1 MLALG
6 APEGWFEG
14 CTDGFAVGTLAGLGD
29 AIDEAGAA
37 VVGGGTGGALALASG
52 VGTETVGNGP
62 EEVGTVAGVAFSDGT
77 GADAISAV
85 PAP

>member
-6 APEGWFEG
+6 TLEGWVDG
-14 CTDGFAVGTLAGLGD
+14 STDGFAVGTLAALGD

-37 VVGGGTGGALALASG
+37 LAGGGAALALASG
-52 VGTETVGNGP
+52 VGTETVGKGP
-62 EEVGTVAGVAFSDGT
+62 EEVGAGAGVAFSDGT
-77 GADAISAV
+77 GCDPISAV

>member
-1 MLALG
+1 M
-6 APEGWFEG
+6 
-14 CTDGFAVGTLAGLGD
+14 
-29 AIDEAGAA
+29 
-37 VVGGGTGGALALASG
+37 VGGGSGGALALASG